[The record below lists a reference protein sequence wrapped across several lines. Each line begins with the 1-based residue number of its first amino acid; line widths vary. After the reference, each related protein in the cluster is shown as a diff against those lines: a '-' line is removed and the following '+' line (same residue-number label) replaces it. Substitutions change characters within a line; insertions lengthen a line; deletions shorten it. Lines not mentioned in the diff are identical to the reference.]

1 MQIFPEIKALGILN
15 KTPQDIV
22 GWYAD
27 KALAFVES
35 AMGTSEEVVAH
46 PAAPVARERPAI
58 EPEKEL
64 ALHLTTP
71 HTVVLM
77 DILQEETRIEKSIEK
92 PQAKSEKSHSGKS
105 QGSHHHTHHH
115 RSHRKNK

>member
-22 GWYAD
+22 DWYAG

-35 AMGTSEEVVAH
+35 AMGTSEEVVAP
-46 PAAPVARERPAI
+46 PAAQVAEERPIA
-58 EPEKEL
+58 PEKEL
-64 ALHLTTP
+64 AVHLTTP

-105 QGSHHHTHHH
+105 QGSHHHTNHHH